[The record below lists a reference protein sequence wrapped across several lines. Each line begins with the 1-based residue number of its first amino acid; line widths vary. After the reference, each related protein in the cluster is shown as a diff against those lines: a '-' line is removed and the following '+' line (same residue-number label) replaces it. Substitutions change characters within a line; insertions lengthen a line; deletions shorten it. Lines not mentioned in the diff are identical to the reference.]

1 MGLSERFTYYGEL
14 VSRADII
21 KGFKLPPRLPS
32 LILLTVLLAAC
43 GRNGRAPAPPLQVG
57 VLPAVQ
63 MDVPLVHE
71 WVGTLDGFVNAE
83 IRPQVEG
90 YLLRQVYQEGSSLRQ
105 GDPLFEIDPR
115 QFKATADQ
123 ARATLARDQAALDK
137 ARLDVE
143 RYTPLVAEKAI
154 SQQELD
160 NAQASLRQAQAN
172 VDASRAAYDRAL
184 LNLQWTR
191 IVSPIDGIAGIAKVQ
206 VGDLVNG
213 QRVMT
218 TVSTVDPIK
227 VFFSA
232 NEKEYMSWA
241 RNWAAKGGDKGSLTL
256 VLSDGSTYPL
266 RGDPLL
272 ADRNV
277 DVKTGTIMLEGLFAN
292 PQHLL
297 RPGQF
302 AKVMADVG
310 LRKGAIVVPQRA
322 IWEVQGNPE
331 IAVVGSDN
339 KVDIR
344 QIQTGPRLGTLQVVE
359 KGISVGDRIVV
370 EGTQKVS
377 TGLAVNAVPASDSNL
392 APPPGK

>member
-1 MGLSERFTYYGEL
+1 MLSR
-14 VSRADII
+14 R
-21 KGFKLPPRLPS
+21 LPP
-32 LILLTVLLAAC
+32 LLFLTALLASC

-63 MDVPLVHE
+63 TDVPLTHE

-90 YLLRQVYQEGSSLRQ
+90 YLLRQVYKEGSSLRK
-105 GDPLFEIDPR
+105 GEPLFEIDAR
-115 QFKATADQ
+115 QFRASADQ

-137 ARLDVE
+137 ARLEVE
-143 RYTPLVAEKAI
+143 RFAPLVVDKAI

-172 VDASRAAYDRAL
+172 VDASRAAWDRAQ

-191 IVSPIDGIAGIAKVQ
+191 VVSPIDGIAGIAKVQ
-206 VGDLVNG
+206 VGDLVNP

-227 VFFSA
+227 VFFNA
-232 NEKEYMSWA
+232 NEQEYMGWA
-241 RNWAAKGGDKGSLTL
+241 RNWAAHGGDKGSLSL

-266 RGDPLL
+266 HGDPYL

-277 DVKTGTIMLEGLFAN
+277 DVKTGTITLEGLFPN

-302 AKVMADVG
+302 AKVLADVG

-322 IWEVQGNPE
+322 IWEIQGNPQV
-331 IAVVGSDN
+331 AVVGADG

-344 QIQTGPRLGTLQVVE
+344 PVQTGPRMGTLQVVE
-359 KGISVGDRIVV
+359 KGLQAGEQVVV

-377 TGLAVNAVPASDSNL
+377 AGQVVKAAPAGSASN
-392 APPPGK
+392 PPPGPGK

>member
-1 MGLSERFTYYGEL
+1 MGNWIHELIIEGIMLPHRLS
-14 VSRADII
+14 A
-21 KGFKLPPRLPS
+21 S
-32 LILLTVLLAAC
+32 LLLTALLASC
-43 GRNGRAPAPPLQVG
+43 GKNGRPPAPPLQVG

-63 MDVPLVHE
+63 MDVPLTHE

-90 YLLRQVYQEGSSLRQ
+90 YLLRQVYKEGGSLRK
-105 GDPLFEIDPR
+105 GDPLFEIDGR
-115 QFKATADQ
+115 QFKATSDQ
-123 ARATLARDQAALDK
+123 AKATLARDQAMLDK
-137 ARLDVE
+137 ARMDVD
-143 RYTPLVAEKAI
+143 RFAPLVAEKAI
-154 SQQELD
+154 SRQELD
-160 NAQASLRQAQAN
+160 NAQASFRQAKAN
-172 VDASRAAYDRAL
+172 VDASRAAWDRAQ

-191 IVSPIDGIAGIAKVQ
+191 VVSPISGIAGIAKVQ
-206 VGDLVNG
+206 VGDLVNP

-227 VFFSA
+227 VFFNA
-232 NEKEYMSWA
+232 NEQEYMGWA
-241 RNWAAKGGDKGSLTL
+241 RNWSTKGGGKGSLTL

-266 RGDPLL
+266 RGDPYL

-277 DVKTGTIMLEGLFAN
+277 DVKTGTITLEGLFAN
-292 PQHLL
+292 PERML

-322 IWEVQGNPE
+322 IWEVQGNPQV
-331 IAVVGSDN
+331 AVVGADG

-344 QIQTGPRLGTLQVVE
+344 PVQTGPRMGTLQVVE
-359 KGISVGDRIVV
+359 KGLQAGEKVVV

-377 TGLAVNAVPASDSNL
+377 AGQVVKTVPAGSAANS
-392 APPPGK
+392 PPVAGK